1 MDTCKK
7 CNQKFNYWQVYNNYW
22 SAKEK
27 IQCLNCATTHDHKFM
42 NRLLLAAVIF
52 LAGIAHTAIPLQ
64 YLPDGISFLVIS
76 IFIYVPIAFVMSLL
90 TNWLF
95 RFKLSKEYTK
105 Q

>member
-7 CNQKFNYWQVYNNYW
+7 CNQKFSYWQVYKNYW

-27 IQCLNCATTHDHKFM
+27 IQCLSCVTKHDHEFM
-42 NRLLLAAVIF
+42 NRLLLAPVIF
-52 LAGIAHTAIPLQ
+52 VAGVAHTMIPLQ
-64 YLPDGISFLVIS
+64 YIPDGLPFLIIS
-76 IFIYVPIAFVMSLL
+76 IFLYIPVAFVMSLL

-95 RFKLSKEYTK
+95 KFKLSE